1 MYITSFN
8 VFYNIFTT
16 LRKNCPYLELFCFVF
31 SRIWTETERYSAS
44 LRIQSECGKIQTRIT
59 PNTNTFF
66 AVLITAIFH
75 SAVVPRAISYSSA
88 ICVSQWKIVVRFM
101 GPSWDTSTLSRDFH
115 FDGVALEIYYGS
127 KHFSDHRRVWL
138 ANLLH

>member
-44 LRIQSECGKIQTRIT
+44 LRIQSKCGKIQTRIT
-59 PNTNTFF
+59 PNTNTFY
-66 AVLITAIFH
+66 ASQHKVVFH
-75 SAVVPRAISYSSA
+75 CFFFVFW
-88 ICVSQWKIVVRFM
+88 IC
-101 GPSWDTSTLSRDFH
+101 
-115 FDGVALEIYYGS
+115 
-127 KHFSDHRRVWL
+127 
-138 ANLLH
+138 